1 MVNGVTYFCAYIPE
15 QGACLDE
22 TSVFSNAVRFALK
35 LLFGTKNN
43 QLHDY
48 SLFIQNDT
56 EVLDLPMFLLPQL
69 MA

>member
-15 QGACLDE
+15 QGACLNE
-22 TSVFSNAVRFALK
+22 TSVYSNVVQFALK
-35 LLFGTKNN
+35 LIFGTKSN

-48 SLFIQNDT
+48 SLFFQNDT
-56 EVLDLPMFLLPQL
+56 EVLDLPMFLLPQP

>member
-1 MVNGVTYFCAYIPE
+1 MVNRVTYFCAYIPE
-15 QGACLDE
+15 WVVCLDV

-35 LLFGTKNN
+35 LLFGMKNN

-48 SLFIQNDT
+48 SLLLQNDT
-56 EVLDLPMFLLPQL
+56 EVLDLPMFLLPQP